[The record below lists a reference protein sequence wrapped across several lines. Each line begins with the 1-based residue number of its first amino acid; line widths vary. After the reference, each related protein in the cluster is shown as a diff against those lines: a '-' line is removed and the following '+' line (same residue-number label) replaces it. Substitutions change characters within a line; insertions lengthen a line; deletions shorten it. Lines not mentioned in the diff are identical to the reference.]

1 MEDKGNE
8 FKEYFNNIKNE
19 NEIWKEYL
27 LNTEEEIIKNV
38 PNFVLIGYIQNITD
52 VIEIAL
58 NHIHNLEN

>member
-38 PNFVLIGYIQNITD
+38 PNFVLIGYIQNISD
-52 VIEIAL
+52 VI
-58 NHIHNLEN
+58 